1 MDQDRNKKLRSDL
14 VFYVGGSEFARTSL
28 ALSRVPICPR
38 SVVVSSS
45 LSARDFRGEYAHF
58 LSRPTI
64 GNIVPL
70 FSAHDLG
77 VVHLNSVTAAS
88 LNAMVLD
95 HVFFER
101 LATRPADVTKTIG
114 ITVALANFARL
125 NSATV
130 SAGIYAADDSEA
142 LTLEQSLIDM
152 GVTPHAL
159 VACWLNGPGNSSVR
173 YVRIA
178 VESLQHIKIKENC
191 QTGAYSS
198 FADNFG
204 MILTKKGVRV

>member
-1 MDQDRNKKLRSDL
+1 MDQDRNKKLLSYL

-28 ALSRVPICPR
+28 ALSRVPISPR

-58 LSRPTI
+58 LSRPTM
-64 GNIVPL
+64 GNMVPL
-70 FSAHDLG
+70 FSAHDLA

-114 ITVALANFARL
+114 ITVALASFAKL
-125 NSATV
+125 NSAKV
-130 SAGIYAADDSEA
+130 SAGIYAGDDSEA
-142 LTLEQSLIDM
+142 LALEQSLYDL
-152 GVTPHAL
+152 GVPQQAI
-159 VACWLNGPGNSSVR
+159 VACWLNGPGNSSVH
-173 YVRIA
+173 YVRLA
-178 VESLQHIKIKENC
+178 VQYLQHIKIKENF
-191 QTGAYSS
+191 QTGAYSN
-198 FADNFG
+198 FADDFG